1 VQHWKV
7 RLDDQHGRFWMEAD
21 RKWSETIERGQ
32 KFTTE
37 READLAASRARASAA
52 KSTDWFPK
60 IKVVG
65 FK

>member
-1 VQHWKV
+1 MV
-7 RLDDQHGRFWMEAD
+7 RLDDQHGRFWMEED
-21 RKWSETIERGQ
+21 RKWSDSTRRAHR
-32 KFTTE
+32 FTTE

-52 KSTDWFPK
+52 KSEDWFPK